1 MLKSTGRFT
10 DSDIKEVINII
21 EVKHMK
27 DKVPQYYDFGK
38 YGCVEPAGG
47 YGEMTLRFGFSNWE

>member
-1 MLKSTGRFT
+1 
-10 DSDIKEVINII
+10 
-21 EVKHMK
+21 MK